1 MKKILVYGMT
11 NKLGGIESYVMNM
24 FRNIDKNSIQ
34 FDFVT
39 DFDTMVFDDE
49 VQSSGSLIHY
59 IPSKSSDLKGHLS
72 KLRKILKEHPEYEA
86 VYFNILNAGA
96 AITVAVVKFM
106 KRKVIVHSHSSS
118 DAHMMLHR
126 VFRPLLKKMADI
138 KFACSEIA
146 GKYMFGNCKN
156 FTVINNSVQAE
167 NFIFSPDKR
176 QAKQLEL
183 GITENNFVVLHAG
196 RMTTEKNPLFVIKV
210 FSEILKKNP
219 SAILLYAGTGSM
231 EAEVKNSAKETGI
244 SNSVKFLGMRRDMD
258 QLYQVADVFLL
269 PSKYEGLP
277 VSLIE
282 AQAAGLPSYTS
293 TAVTEEVAITQLLNR
308 ISLDQSAKEWAEIIL
323 MAGKVQ
329 RENMKELIEK
339 AGYSINTEIKKL
351 QDILQ
356 KI

>member
-1 MKKILVYGMT
+1 
-11 NKLGGIESYVMNM
+11 
-24 FRNIDKNSIQ
+24 
-34 FDFVT
+34 
-39 DFDTMVFDDE
+39 
-49 VQSSGSLIHY
+49 
-59 IPSKSSDLKGHLS
+59 
-72 KLRKILKEHPEYEA
+72 
-86 VYFNILNAGA
+86 
-96 AITVAVVKFM
+96 
-106 KRKVIVHSHSSS
+106 
-118 DAHMMLHR
+118 
-126 VFRPLLKKMADI
+126 
-138 KFACSEIA
+138 
-146 GKYMFGNCKN
+146 
-156 FTVINNSVQAE
+156 
-167 NFIFSPDKR
+167 
-176 QAKQLEL
+176 
-183 GITENNFVVLHAG
+183 
-196 RMTTEKNPLFVIKV
+196 MTTEKNPLFVIKV